1 MGPPEDPDAPVGV
14 VGHDLGRVP
23 VDAIGTHGG
32 EPDVEHPLM
41 GGDPR
46 QAGPIGG
53 DAGAYTFWVPKQ
65 DLPWDEFCHAPCLS
79 LPWVSLAF
87 RHAYHGRRHDQ
98 YYLQVDI
105 LSTTR
110 VEIPAHCA
118 VRTGQRLGFA
128 ARWPA
133 RWLASPRSHHMPM
146 RRCSWPR
153 SRPGPP
159 DRHRRAAGE
168 RGHGDR

>member
-105 LSTTR
+105 LSTTA
-110 VEIPAHCA
+110 VE
-118 VRTGQRLGFA
+118 V
-128 ARWPA
+128 
-133 RWLASPRSHHMPM
+133 
-146 RRCSWPR
+146 
-153 SRPGPP
+153 PGRHAGP
-159 DRHRRAAGE
+159 RHRLTRETTG
-168 RGHGDR
+168 RT